1 MRGHEQSYSQQIEQ
15 VRFLLGSEQK
25 VRTYSRSSSIPEKH
39 HYLKQRSVN
48 VEHIPQP
55 KGEAI
60 ARTTDCAGVNC
71 WTIAD
76 IAAWRGRRMK
86 FGYFDDPAE
95 AYAACVKG
103 IEELCGLSLAEICP
117 WLIRWA

>member
-1 MRGHEQSYSQQIEQ
+1 MSSTSLSQKERLSQERPIAQ
-15 VRFLLGSEQK
+15 AK
-25 VRTYSRSSSIPEKH
+25 TY
-39 HYLKQRSVN
+39 
-48 VEHIPQP
+48 
-55 KGEAI
+55 
-60 ARTTDCAGVNC
+60 C

-95 AYAACVKG
+95 AYAAYVKG

-117 WLIRWA
+117 RLIRGA